1 MAVLRDD
8 PYGGFCFTVALG
20 DGDPTAAAAGF
31 TEVSGL
37 ERRLGVL
44 RYRAGDDR
52 SLAPRLI
59 PGLAEPVEV
68 RLSRGVIGDLSL
80 HQWLQ
85 AGLGGA
91 VERRDVV
98 VTLLSEDRGT
108 VAQRWRLRRA
118 WPVAML
124 GPGLDALAGA
134 VAVETLVLAAEA
146 LESD

>member
-8 PYGGFCFTVALG
+8 PYGGFCFTVGLG
-20 DGDPTAAAAGF
+20 DRDPAAASAGF

-37 ERRLGVL
+37 ERRLTVL
-44 RYRAGDDR
+44 RYRAGNDPG
-52 SLAPRLI
+52 LAPRLL
-59 PGLAEPVEV
+59 PGLAAPVEV
-68 RLSRGVIGDLSL
+68 RLSRGVIGDLAL
-80 HQWLQ
+80 HQWLE

-98 VTLLSEDRGT
+98 IALLSEDRAT

-124 GPGLDALAGA
+124 GPTLDALAGT

-146 LESD
+146 LETD